1 MSSPQICF
9 GRSICS
15 YFNTQAKSYQIPT
28 IRLFSQYGTATG
40 GIEHAAGL
48 VTPLGTNP
56 RGGDLRFGSR
66 GRAGGGGG
74 GKVRICA
81 FAEFGAN
88 CQFLTE
94 IASSTTASCTL
105 AYLDSLIRGKF
116 WFEKGPLVYLGW
128 CLI

>member
-1 MSSPQICF
+1 M
-9 GRSICS
+9 
-15 YFNTQAKSYQIPT
+15 QAKSYQIPT

-74 GKVRICA
+74 GKVRIWA

-88 CQFLTE
+88 ARFLTE
-94 IASSTTASCTL
+94 MASTYA
-105 AYLDSLIRGKF
+105 
-116 WFEKGPLVYLGW
+116 PLGISAGFHLLLSWTFG
-128 CLI
+128 I

>member
-1 MSSPQICF
+1 MAGFTENKLCLNPPQLH
-9 GRSICS
+9 GRAGSGACE
-15 YFNTQAKSYQIPT
+15 TAVQAKSYQIPT

-74 GKVRICA
+74 GKVRIWT

-88 CQFLTE
+88 GQFLTE
-94 IASSTTASCTL
+94 MAGGTTPNTPMVPSQNRI
-105 AYLDSLIRGKF
+105 YR
-116 WFEKGPLVYLGW
+116 E
-128 CLI
+128 